1 MTNSV
6 ALADHD
12 DDQPS
17 AWTMGGQNL
26 KNWRNQDKT
35 EISPHNVAKL
45 KTKWVFTTGGDV
57 SATPAVAN
65 GVVYF
70 PDFAGNFYA
79 VDARTGKQLWHH
91 QLADWTGVAG
101 DFARNDPTVYKNM
114 VILGDQ
120 AGNNAFW
127 NGTKF
132 VGDGAKVIAVDA
144 NTGKKIWVMQVDP
157 FPTTMV
163 TSSPVVYND
172 VVYVG
177 VASAEENSASVA
189 GTPCCV
195 SRGSVVA
202 LDVHTGKKIWQ
213 TYMVPDNGGIKGFYV
228 AGVSGIRRR

>member
-1 MTNSV
+1 MKKRLHCAD
-6 ALADHD
+6 ALYSLAACGLLLAITAAGAHD
-12 DDQPS
+12 DDQPPG
-17 AWTMGGQNL
+17 WTMGGQNL
-26 KNWRNQDKT
+26 KNWRNQDETK
-35 EISPHNVAKL
+35 ISPHNVAKL

-57 SATPAVAN
+57 GATPAIAN

-79 VDARTGKQLWHH
+79 VEATTGKKLWHH
-91 QLADWTGVAG
+91 QLADWTGVGG

-127 NGTKF
+127 NGSKF

-144 NTGKKIWVMQVDP
+144 RTGKKIWVTQVDP

-172 VVYVG
+172 IVYVG
-177 VASAEENSASVA
+177 IASAEENAAAVV

-195 SRGSVVA
+195 SRGSMVA
-202 LDVHTGKKIWQ
+202 LDVHTGKKI
-213 TYMVPDNGGIKGFYV
+213 
-228 AGVSGIRRR
+228 